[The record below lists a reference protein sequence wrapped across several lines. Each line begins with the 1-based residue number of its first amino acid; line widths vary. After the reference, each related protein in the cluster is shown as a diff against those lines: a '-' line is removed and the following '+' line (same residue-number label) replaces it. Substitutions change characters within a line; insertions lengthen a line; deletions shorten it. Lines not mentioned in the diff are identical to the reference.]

1 MPTYLPQPLPGAMPG
16 PPASPDHKRRAWCLG
31 AASLLGLGGCADT
44 PTRPVARRPPGAPLP
59 FSTST
64 GIGGLPA
71 GWYGEQLRRNLPATH
86 YALADLDG
94 RRVVHA
100 VAESSTSALR
110 CEVDINPVQQPWL
123 EWAWRV
129 DEVPANAT
137 VADDAHDDSP
147 ARVMVAFD
155 GDPALISLRDRLFQ
169 DQVELFTGVLLP
181 FAMLMYVWDGQAP
194 TESVWSYAR
203 SSRIRY
209 LVVESG
215 NGATGQWR
223 HYRRNVVDDYRRVFG
238 AAPGRVSGVGVA
250 TDSDDLKIRTEA
262 WFGDV
267 RFDSR

>member
-1 MPTYLPQPLPGAMPG
+1 MSTHLPQPLAGASSG
-16 PPASPDHKRRAWCLG
+16 PASPEQTRRAWCLG
-31 AASLLGLGGCADT
+31 AAAALGLGGCAS
-44 PTRPVARRPPGAPLP
+44 PPRPAAPARPGAPLP

-71 GWYGEQLRRNLPATH
+71 GWYAEQLRRNLPATH
-86 YALADLDG
+86 YALADQDG
-94 RRVVHA
+94 RRVMHA
-100 VAESSTSALR
+100 VADSSTSALR
-110 CEVDINPVQQPWL
+110 CEVDIDPLQLPWL

-129 DEVPANAT
+129 DEVPASAT
-137 VADDAHDDSP
+137 VADDERDDSP

-155 GDPALISLRDRLFQ
+155 GDAALIPLRDRLFQ

-194 TESVWSYAR
+194 TESVLRYQR
-203 SSRIRY
+203 SGRIRY

-215 NGATGQWR
+215 SGATGQWR

-238 AAPGRVSGVGVA
+238 AEPGRISSVGVA

-262 WFGDV
+262 WFGDL

>member
-1 MPTYLPQPLPGAMPG
+1 MPTSLPQPQPGAKPG
-16 PPASPDHKRRAWCLG
+16 PASPDLHRRTWCLG
-31 AASLLGLGGCADT
+31 AAAALGLGGCATT
-44 PTRPVARRPPGAPLP
+44 PPPAAPRRPNAPQP
-59 FSTST
+59 FSTSL
-64 GIGGLPA
+64 GIGGLPT
-71 GWYGEQLRRNLPATH
+71 GWYAEQLRRNLPATH
-86 YALADLDG
+86 YALTDRDG

-110 CEVDINPVQQPWL
+110 CAVDINPAQQPWL

-129 DEVPANAT
+129 DAVPANAT
-137 VADDAHDDSP
+137 VADDDRDDSP

-155 GDPALISLRDRLFQ
+155 GNAALIPLRDRLFH

-194 TESVWSYAR
+194 TESVLTYAR

-215 NGATGQWR
+215 SGATGQWR

-238 AAPGRVSGVGVA
+238 AAPGRISSVGVA
-250 TDSDDLKIRTEA
+250 TDSDDLKGHSEA
-262 WFGDV
+262 WYGDL
-267 RFDSR
+267 RFDRR